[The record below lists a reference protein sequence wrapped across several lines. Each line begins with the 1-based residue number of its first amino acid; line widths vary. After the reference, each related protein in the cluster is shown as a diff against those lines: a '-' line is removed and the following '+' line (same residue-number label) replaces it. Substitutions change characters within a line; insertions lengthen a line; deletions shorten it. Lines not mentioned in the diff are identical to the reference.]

1 MTIEDILNHYF
12 IMRGAT
18 SIPDKYWK
26 EKDTLF
32 PDDALRAEI
41 ESYTNQQISKVIS
54 EIEEKCEKYDWRA
67 ADGPYV
73 HGYDD
78 AIDQVHKV
86 LEEYKK

>member
-1 MTIEDILNHYF
+1 MTIEQKASKLYTDYWNGKIDG
-12 IMRGAT
+12 RGLQKGIVELA
-18 SIPDKYWK
+18 
-26 EKDTLF
+26 
-32 PDDALRAEI
+32 
-41 ESYTNQQISKVIS
+41 NQQISKVVS